1 MKIDSDG
8 QRAQQIAA
16 EIGEAVVG
24 LILSGKLICRDNIL
38 SYLGNKKKEVGNSL
52 HKGVLRDAIGM
63 IKKGE

>member
-1 MKIDSDG
+1 MEIDSEG
-8 QRAQQIAA
+8 QRALQIAA

-24 LILSGKLICRDNIL
+24 LVLAGKLICRDNIL
-38 SYLGNKKKEVGNSL
+38 SYLSDKKKEVGNSL